1 MSKALTAKAVDAAK
15 PDPKKRREIPDG
27 GLPGLGQIHEIAI
40 LSKEGDGDPVKAAIV
55 RERAT
60 KTRRAYNG

>member
-27 GLPGLGQIHEIAI
+27 RLSGLYLIVQPSGA
-40 LSKEGDGDPVKAAIV
+40 KAWAA
-55 RERAT
+55 RYRH
-60 KTRRAYNG
+60 NGRPR